1 MKHLKI
7 EQIIDFVSLTQFD
20 PEAVALSATVNGH
33 IRRCQKCLRMAKAF
47 QMIHDEFSHMSNCD
61 DFKQY
66 VNAAVT
72 ELEHKSE
79 KTLELQL
86 ALEQYDG

>member
-1 MKHLKI
+1 MKHLKV

-20 PEAVALSATVNGH
+20 SEAVALSATVNGH
-33 IRRCQKCLRMAKAF
+33 IRKCQKCLRLAKAF
-47 QMIHDEFSHMSNCD
+47 QMIHDEFSNMHICD

-66 VNAAVT
+66 VNTAVT
-72 ELEHKSE
+72 DLEPESE